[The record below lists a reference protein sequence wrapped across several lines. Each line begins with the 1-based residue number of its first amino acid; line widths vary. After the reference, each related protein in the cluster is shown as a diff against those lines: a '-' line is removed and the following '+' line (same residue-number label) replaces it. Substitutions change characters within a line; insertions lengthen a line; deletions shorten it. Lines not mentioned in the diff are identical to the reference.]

1 MTDPLT
7 HYKPLDPGRVDILDQ
22 VELQYWC
29 RELHCTEPELMGAVS
44 KVGEHIAAVREHL
57 VANR

>member
-7 HYKPLDPGRVDILDQ
+7 HYNPLDPGRVDTLDQ

-29 RELHCTEPELMGAVS
+29 KELHCTEAQLMEAVS

-57 VANR
+57 AAKR

>member
-7 HYKPLDPGRVDILDQ
+7 HYKALDPGRVDILDQ

-29 RELHCTEPELMGAVS
+29 RELHCNEVELLEAVS

-57 VANR
+57 ASRR